1 MQETDNLHDMNFR
14 TIIEIPKNIPPIS
27 HQDNL
32 MLLGS
37 CFAENMGKQLV
48 DSGFHCDVNPFGI
61 LYNPLSVA
69 NALKQMLEC
78 KEYTSEDLFY
88 HRGLYNS
95 FMHHGSF
102 SGPDINQSLTQIN
115 KRISNANKLI
125 LKLDY
130 LLITFGSAWVYRTK
144 KDNVIVSNCHKLPAS
159 EFIRY
164 RLTVEEITEQYHAL
178 VTQLINTKPDI
189 KIIFTV
195 SPIRHIKDGMHENQV
210 SKATL
215 LLAIEE
221 IKKQFPDNI
230 LYFPSYEIVL
240 DELRDYRFYADDML
254 HPSTIAINYIWERF
268 AETFFNKQTKDSIK
282 EYENIRR
289 DINHKPFNPES
300 IEHKRFLEQ
309 IVLKIKR
316 FKGKYPNFEVE
327 KDLDLCL
334 TRLKELPA

>member
-1 MQETDNLHDMNFR
+1 MFIFAQMEFR
-14 TIIEIPKNIPPIS
+14 TVVETPRNMPSIS

-48 DSGFHCDVNPFGI
+48 DSGFRCEVNPFGI

-69 NALKQMLEC
+69 NALNQMLEC
-78 KEYTSEDLFY
+78 KEYTSEDLFF

-102 SGPDINQSLTQIN
+102 SNPDISLCLSQIN
-115 KRISNANKLI
+115 DRISRSNKL
-125 LKLDY
+125 LSELDY
-130 LLITFGSAWVYRTK
+130 LLVTFGTAWVYRTREAK
-144 KDNVIVSNCHKLPAS
+144 TIVSNCHKLPAS
-159 EFIRY
+159 KFIRY
-164 RLTVEEITEQYHAL
+164 RLTVEEITEQYNLLISHL
-178 VTQLINTKPDI
+178 VNVKPDI

-221 IKKQFPDNI
+221 IVKQFPKNI
-230 LYFPSYEIVL
+230 IYFPSYEIVL

-254 HPSTIAINYIWERF
+254 HPSAMAVNYIWERF
-268 AETFFNKQTKDSIK
+268 SETFFNRPTRDSIK

-289 DINHKPFNPES
+289 DINHKPFNPGSDEY
-300 IEHKRFLEQ
+300 KFFLEQ
-309 IVLKIKR
+309 IVLKINR
-316 FKGKYPNFEVE
+316 FKGKYPNFEVQ
-327 KDLDLCL
+327 KDLDICL